1 MELIKV
7 KKRPNYYLQVAWNL
21 FVFLSLLSIP
31 VIIEFIFPKNH
42 DITYYK
48 FLLVLYIISMSFF
61 LIYFGKVNVYYIN
74 KIDIDGENITIGY
87 SKYNNYNEITSLI
100 KNCEIERKLAFS
112 RPPHKYFL
120 YVVINNN
127 IIKQYPSFYFDWSI
141 WKYYVI
147 DEVYDKLIEFKNNT
161 KC

>member
-21 FVFLSLLSIP
+21 LYILFF
-31 VIIEFIFPKNH
+31 IILIYMFQLHKNTFFSN
-42 DITYYK
+42 I
-48 FLLVLYIISMSFF
+48 LMVLYITAISINF
-61 LIYFGKVNVYYIN
+61 IYFGKVNVYYIN

-87 SKYNNYNEITSLI
+87 YKYNNYNEITSLI
-100 KNCEIERKLAFS
+100 KNCEIERKLVFS

-120 YVVINNN
+120 YVVINNK

-141 WKYYVI
+141 WKDYVI